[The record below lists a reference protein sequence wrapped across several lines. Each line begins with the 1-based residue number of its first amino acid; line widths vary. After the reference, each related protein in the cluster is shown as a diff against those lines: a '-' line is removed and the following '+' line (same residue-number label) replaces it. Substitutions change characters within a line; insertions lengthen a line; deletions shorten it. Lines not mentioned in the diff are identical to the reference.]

1 MHDEGDTG
9 DNSTRQQVE
18 ALAER
23 VTELEIALTYQRQTT
38 QTLDELVR
46 EAFDTIGR
54 LKARIDALQSDL
66 SAGED

>member
-1 MHDEGDTG
+1 MHDEADTHENNTG
-9 DNSTRQQVE
+9 RQVE

-38 QTLDELVR
+38 QTLDELIR

-66 SAGED
+66 TAGEE

>member
-1 MHDEGDTG
+1 MHDEEDTG
-9 DNSTRQQVE
+9 EDRTQRHLE

-46 EAFDTIGR
+46 EAFDTIGQ

-66 SAGED
+66 TAGED

>member
-9 DNSTRQQVE
+9 ENSTRRHVE
-18 ALAER
+18 ALSKR

-38 QTLDELVR
+38 QTLDELIR

-66 SAGED
+66 SAAED